1 MIEIQGKVYLVGA
14 GPGDPDLLTVK
25 ARSLIEEADVILY
38 DRLVN
43 EEVLRFARKD
53 VRLIFVGK
61 KPGRHLIN
69 QEEINKVIAREYK
82 GGNVVVRLK
91 GGDPFVLGRG
101 GEEARALRALDID
114 FEVVPGVTSA
124 LAVPEAAGI
133 PITDR
138 SASSSFT
145 IVTGHSA
152 RDKPGP
158 EVDFSRIEADTI
170 VILMGLGN
178 LEKIMEQLKKRRKE
192 GTPVAVIQQGTLK
205 NEKVVVGT
213 LENIAKLVKE
223 QGISAP
229 TVIVVGDV
237 VRLRKETTQE

>member
-1 MIEIQGKVYLVGA
+1 VIEIQGKVYLVGA

-101 GEEARALRALDID
+101 GEE
-114 FEVVPGVTSA
+114 
-124 LAVPEAAGI
+124 
-133 PITDR
+133 
-138 SASSSFT
+138 
-145 IVTGHSA
+145 
-152 RDKPGP
+152 
-158 EVDFSRIEADTI
+158 
-170 VILMGLGN
+170 
-178 LEKIMEQLKKRRKE
+178 
-192 GTPVAVIQQGTLK
+192 VAP
-205 NEKVVVGT
+205 KVVEQSERMDGRQHPLVVAPEPPPAAQDVEIRIQNINPFIENRVKLTGL
-213 LENIAKLVKE
+213 LE
-223 QGISAP
+223 
-229 TVIVVGDV
+229 
-237 VRLRKETTQE
+237 